1 MENDN
6 EQEGMSTGKKVV
18 AGAAVGIAVPA
29 AVTVAKKL
37 LGNGDDEG
45 GDDQQGSSGS
55 GSRSSGGASGG
66 AGRAGVGGGERRLEP
81 VGARERLGFKE
92 RLAFGLVAKRF
103 ELGVVKVEE
112 RVTFGLV
119 ANRVELALVRLEEL
133 PWVEVERQLA
143 CPQLLVQQSQR
154 LVLGRPQ
161 PDQGAALQHREAAE
175 HRRAVEHVQA
185 AARARNR
192 LQALVGGW
200 PARRSRGPIRPFGRG
215 YNAAR

>member
-55 GSRSSGGASGG
+55 RSSGGASGG
-66 AGRAGVGGGERRLEP
+66 LEP

-175 HRRAVEHVQA
+175 HRRPLEHVQA

-192 LQALVGGW
+192 PQAFVGGW

>member
-55 GSRSSGGASGG
+55 RSSGGGSGGSSRAGGGGG
-66 AGRAGVGGGERRLEP
+66 AGFKS
-81 VGARERLGFKE
+81 GARERLGFKE

-119 ANRVELALVRLEEL
+119 ANRIELALVRLEEL
-133 PWVEVERQLA
+133 QWVEVERQLA

-175 HRRAVEHVQA
+175 HRRPLEHVQA

-192 LQALVGGW
+192 PQALVGGW